1 MNVNVIYIENV
12 HVENQAADD
21 FKPLWPNVPLGQSH
35 GLFGQDVLDRDPIWA
50 RVTSPAFDWTVAVF
64 VKRGPGLDWGRA
76 GDRLG
81 SGRGSMER
89 RPGLSGALA
98 GVVRG
103 KSQRDAKL

>member
-1 MNVNVIYIENV
+1 M
-12 HVENQAADD
+12 
-21 FKPLWPNVPLGQSH
+21 
-35 GLFGQDVLDRDPIWA
+35 LDRDPIWA

-89 RPGLSGALA
+89 KPGLSGALV
-98 GVVRG
+98 GVPLGQSHGLFGPGGVESVG
-103 KSQRDAKL
+103 MLIYMLI